1 MFERCLYFN
10 LNALVRKV
18 DRIWTQAF
26 KEAGLSPA
34 HAYLIRLVLT
44 EPDITQSAIADELH
58 LEKSTVTR
66 FIDALEEKGYLRRNR
81 EGREARILPTA
92 AARRLETA
100 LNTQAD
106 ALYAQMTGAI
116 GRADL
121 LELVRRLREAGER
134 LG

>member
-34 HAYLIRLVLT
+34 HAYLLRLVLA
-44 EPDITQSAIADELH
+44 EPDITQSAIAEELH

-66 FIDALEEKGYLRRNR
+66 FIDALEEKGYLRRSR
-81 EGREARILPTA
+81 DGREVRIRPTA
-92 AARRLETA
+92 AARRLESE

-116 GRADL
+116 GRTDL
-121 LELVRRLREAGER
+121 VELVRRLREAGER